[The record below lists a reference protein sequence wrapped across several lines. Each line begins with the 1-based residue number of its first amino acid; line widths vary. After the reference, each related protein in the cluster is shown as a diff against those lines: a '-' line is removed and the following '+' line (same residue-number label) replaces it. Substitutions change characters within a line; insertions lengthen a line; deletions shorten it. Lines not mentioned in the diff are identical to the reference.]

1 MMPYVHQMAILF
13 TQARYCQERG
23 IDARRAS
30 MMYFWNGI
38 ASVLVRALT
47 GYVCD
52 MKRIHPK
59 WIMQTAVFIAGAT
72 IALSTLLYSY
82 TQLLA
87 CYVAYGV
94 ADGAIVSSMNILA
107 MKTLSAKQ
115 RAQGFGFLHF
125 CIAIALAV
133 GPPFG
138 GMWLSIPDRGRLPAA
153 LSFLSPSV

>member
-1 MMPYVHQMAILF
+1 
-13 TQARYCQERG
+13 
-23 IDARRAS
+23 

-38 ASVLVRALT
+38 TSILIRALT

-72 IALSTLLYSY
+72 TALSTLLYSY
-82 TQLLA
+82 EQLLA

-94 ADGAIVSSMNILA
+94 ADGAIISSMNILV
-107 MKTLSAKQ
+107 MSTLSEKQ
-115 RAQGFGFLHF
+115 RSQGLGFLHF
-125 CIAIALAV
+125 CIAISIAV

-138 GMWLSIPDRGRLPAA
+138 GMWLFIPDRGRFPAHT
-153 LSFLSPSV
+153 SFSGPSV